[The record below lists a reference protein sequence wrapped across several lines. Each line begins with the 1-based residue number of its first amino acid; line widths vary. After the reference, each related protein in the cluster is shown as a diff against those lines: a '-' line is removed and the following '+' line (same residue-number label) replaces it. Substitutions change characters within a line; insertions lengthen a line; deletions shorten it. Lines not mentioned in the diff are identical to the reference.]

1 MKVDVLSH
9 KGNEMKFS
17 VDGVKPSF
25 ASALRR
31 IMIGEVPTMAIEF
44 VDFKKNDSA
53 LADEVVAN
61 RMGLI
66 PLTFDEKTYNLP
78 SECKCEGKGCSNCQV
93 TLVLKKK
100 GPAMVYSGDMKSTDK
115 GVKPTYDKIPIT
127 ELFEG
132 QDIEFEAIAQ
142 LGRGKDHAKWQG
154 AVVGYKIEDSKKDAF
169 VFNVESIS
177 GIPVDDLVV
186 RSSEVLEKK
195 FDELGKNVKKLK

>member
-9 KGNEMKFS
+9 KGSELKFS
-17 VDGVKPSF
+17 VDGVKPSL

-31 IMIGEVPTMAIEF
+31 IMISEIPTMAIEF

-53 LADEVVAN
+53 LNDEIVAN
-61 RMGLI
+61 RLGLI
-66 PLTFDEKTYNLP
+66 PLTFDEKSYNLP

-100 GPAMVYSGDMKSTDK
+100 GPAVVYSGDMKSTDK
-115 GVKPTYDKIPIT
+115 DVKPVFDKIPIT

-132 QDIEFEAIAQ
+132 QDIQLEAIAQ
-142 LGRGKDHAKWQG
+142 LGRGRDHAKWQG
-154 AVVGYKIEDSKKDAF
+154 AVVGYKLEENKRDTF

-177 GIPVDDLVV
+177 GIQVGDLVL
-186 RSSEVLEKK
+186 RSAELLEKK
-195 FDELGKNVKKLK
+195 FDEFGKAVKKLK

>member
-1 MKVDVLSH
+1 MNVEILSR
-9 KGNEMKFS
+9 KGPEIKFS

-31 IMIGEVPTMAIEF
+31 IMIGEIPTMAIEF

-53 LADEVVAN
+53 LTDEVIAN
-61 RMGLI
+61 RMGMI

-93 TLVLKKK
+93 SLVLKKK
-100 GPAMVYSGDMKSTDK
+100 GPAVVYSGDMKSTDK
-115 GVKPTYDKIPIT
+115 SVKPVYEKIPIT

-132 QDIEFEAIAQ
+132 QEIQLEAIAQ
-142 LGRGKDHAKWQG
+142 LGRGRDHAKWQG
-154 AVVGYKIEDSKKDAF
+154 AVVGYRAEENKKDIF

-177 GIPVDDLVV
+177 GIEVDELVV
-186 RSSEVLEKK
+186 RSAELLEQK
-195 FDELGKNVKKLK
+195 FDEFGKALKKLK